1 MSLTAHYA
9 GRCLE
14 RNFNVSLV
22 NLAFQWDIN
31 VVAQLAQ
38 TPFVNFTVAIDKHIA
53 KSGSGGNGL
62 HGGGHAGVGGEV
74 RAIHP
79 LLLGYFHPLFLERGL
94 TLYER

>member
-1 MSLTAHYA
+1 MSLTADYA

-38 TPFVNFTVAIDKHIA
+38 TTFVNFTAAIDKNIV
-53 KSGSGGNGL
+53 KSGSGNGL
-62 HGGGHAGVGGEV
+62 HGSGHAGVGGEV
-74 RAIHP
+74 RAIYP
-79 LLLGYFHPLFLERGL
+79 LLLGYFTHVFQNVD
-94 TLYER
+94 